1 MHTWIT
7 RALEILFYAL
17 PIAIML
23 DLRVALML
31 WLVLAVLR
39 FAAIQRTVQAIQL
52 HSTGSRIGR
61 IARAVDRYAEDR
73 YAEQR
78 KK

>member
-7 RALEILFYAL
+7 RALEVLFYVL
-17 PIAIML
+17 PIAIL
-23 DLRVALML
+23 ADPRLALML

-39 FAAIQRTVQAIQL
+39 FASIQRTVQAIQL

-61 IARAVDRYAEDR
+61 IARALDH